1 MTSTQSDYSDNN
13 STHSLT
19 LTDSL
24 NGDLLNNNQPP
35 NTDSANLKYD
45 KLIQDYVKLRSK
57 LTILKKAYVE
67 LSEQS
72 GQKDKSLRKYE
83 QELESLNFRNQQL
96 TGRVDTLQ
104 KELDSLKNSSTTT
117 TGSIVSSL
125 KTSRTMSS
133 LSNNH
138 LVNNSPSDTS
148 TNVLEEELMS
158 KITENATLHKRIHE
172 IEINYQEAL
181 DKQGI
186 MLENAQADRSTL
198 NEKLS
203 SLQTSS
209 KGQIEKLQNDK
220 IKLEHLLSQRDNEI
234 NALNAKIKNF
244 NLKSSTETT
253 TIAENTDSDNEH
265 NLLPAN
271 SYASSFVKCLESQM
285 DSLSKIYTSL
295 GERNEILQQS
305 DSSQLLSKCERLL
318 TQVLI
323 PAFKHFDGNSHIN
336 DLKKSVTEFGELNKQ
351 VLKTALPVEHSNGAK
366 NEEVQALNRRL
377 KTQLSQLMN
386 TCLENEENA
395 WALEQLK
402 EFELSSNSNNQGN
415 QKRSLFKLILQL
427 IEKLGSSSALAPDF
441 EQELMESV
449 KLVQASVERILRI
462 LNEKLSVEYGLSYPV
477 ELTMVDECI
486 VSYLTQFKET
496 IGQVVS
502 LAVDSGLGLGG
513 LVNGVVNG
521 KLENSKAKAQK
532 LEQAE
537 QENKLKLASEKL
549 VKMQKDLDDS
559 DRLRF
564 QLEQMAT
571 QLVHLQTVEKE
582 QKAQILKLETEK
594 LKAVELSPVVKEES
608 DTDRLETIKNRHHER
623 QLEKL
628 RAQNRMLDSKAV
640 FYYEEMKCMLER
652 LELQIKENGA
662 LEADSNE
669 IKDQLERTRSSYEMQ
684 MSTMS
689 DHLIEVT
696 DRMRRQEEENEKLHH
711 DLMNAQALV
720 QNGKNSKATK
730 RTK

>member
-19 LTDSL
+19 LIDSL

-35 NTDSANLKYD
+35 STDSSNLKYD

-72 GQKDKSLRKYE
+72 GQKDKGLRKYE

-104 KELDSLKNSSTTT
+104 KELDSLKHSSTAT

-133 LSNNH
+133 ISNNH
-138 LVNNSPSDTS
+138 LVNNSPSEAS
-148 TNVLEEELMS
+148 SNVLEEELMS

-186 MLENAQADRSTL
+186 MLESAQADRSTL
-198 NEKLS
+198 SGRLS

-209 KGQIEKLQNDK
+209 KSQIEKLQNDK
-220 IKLEHLLSQRDNEI
+220 IKLEHLLSQKDNEI
-234 NALNAKIKNF
+234 SALNAKIKRF
-244 NLKSSTETT
+244 NSNCSKAATDNS
-253 TIAENTDSDNEH
+253 TDSDNDQ
-265 NLLPAN
+265 NLLPVN
-271 SYASSFVKCLESQM
+271 SNASSFVKCLESQL

-295 GERNEILQQS
+295 ADRNETLRQS
-305 DSSQLLSKCERLL
+305 ESNQLLSKCERMLN
-318 TQVLI
+318 QVLV
-323 PAFKHFDGNSHIN
+323 PAFKHFDSKNHID
-336 DLKKSVTEFGELNKQ
+336 DLKKSVTEFGELNRQ
-351 VLKTALPVEHSNGAK
+351 VLKAALSVEHSNGAN
-366 NEEVQALNRRL
+366 NEEIQALNRRL
-377 KTQLSQLMN
+377 KTQLSQLLN
-386 TCLENEENA
+386 ICLENEENA

-402 EFELSSNSNNQGN
+402 EFELSSNSNNQASP
-415 QKRSLFKLILQL
+415 KRSLFKLILLL
-427 IEKLGSSSALAPDF
+427 IDSLGSPSTSATEFD
-441 EQELMESV
+441 EELMTTV
-449 KLVQASVERILRI
+449 KSFQASVERILRI
-462 LNEKLSVEYGLSYPV
+462 LNEKLSVEYSLSYPV

-486 VSYLTQFKET
+486 VSYLTQLKEI
-496 IGQVVS
+496 IGRFLKLVT
-502 LAVDSGLGLGG
+502 DSGLGVSD
-513 LVNGVVNG
+513 LVISLVNG
-521 KLENSKAKAQK
+521 KLESSKAKAQK
-532 LEQAE
+532 LERVE
-537 QENKLKLASEKL
+537 QDNRLKVASDKL
-549 VKMQKDLDDS
+549 VRMQKDLDDS

-564 QLEQMAT
+564 QLEQMAS

-582 QKAQILKLETEK
+582 QKALILKLETDK
-594 LKAVELSPVVKEES
+594 LKAVELSPVVKQVI
-608 DTDRLETIKNRHHER
+608 DTDRLETIKNCHYEK

-652 LELQIKENGA
+652 LELQIKENGT

-669 IKDQLERTRSSYEMQ
+669 VKDQLERTRSSYEMQ

-689 DHLIEVT
+689 DHLIEIT
-696 DRMRRQEEENEKLHH
+696 DRMRRQEEEKEQLHH
-711 DLMNAQALV
+711 DLMNAQAMV
-720 QNGKNSKATK
+720 QNSKNSKATK
-730 RTK
+730 RAK

>member
-1 MTSTQSDYSDNN
+1 MTSTQCDYSDNN

-24 NGDLLNNNQPP
+24 NGDLLNNNQPS
-35 NTDSANLKYD
+35 NTDPANLKYD

-148 TNVLEEELMS
+148 INVLEEELMS

-209 KGQIEKLQNDK
+209 KGEIEKLQNDK
-220 IKLEHLLSQRDNEI
+220 IKLEHLLSQKDNEI

-244 NLKSSTETT
+244 YSKTSKETT
-253 TIAENTDSDNEH
+253 TIAENTDSYEH
-265 NLLPAN
+265 NLIPAN
-271 SYASSFVKCLESQM
+271 SNASSFVKCLENQM

-295 GERNEILQQS
+295 EERNEILKQS
-305 DSSQLLSKCERLL
+305 DSSQLLSKCERFL

-323 PAFKHFDGNSHIN
+323 PAFKHFDGNNHID

-351 VLKTALPVEHSNGAK
+351 VLKAALSVEHSNGTN
-366 NEEVQALNRRL
+366 NEEVQALNKRL

-415 QKRSLFKLILQL
+415 QKRSLFKLILQM
-427 IEKLGSSSALAPDF
+427 IEKLGSSSALTPEF

-449 KLVQASVERILRI
+449 KLIQASVERILRI
-462 LNEKLSVEYGLSYPV
+462 LNEKLSVEYSLSYPV

-502 LAVDSGLGLGG
+502 MAADSGFGLGG
-513 LVNGVVNG
+513 LLNGLVNG

-532 LEQAE
+532 LEQME
-537 QENKLKLASEKL
+537 QENKLKVASEKL
-549 VKMQKDLDDS
+549 VKMRKDLDDS
-559 DRLRF
+559 ERLRF

-571 QLVHLQTVEKE
+571 QLVHLQAVEKE
-582 QKAQILKLETEK
+582 QKTQILKLETEK
-594 LKAVELSPVVKEES
+594 LKAVELSPVIKEES
-608 DTDRLETIKNRHHER
+608 DTDRLEAIKNRHHER

-652 LELQIKENGA
+652 LELQIKNNGV
-662 LEADSNE
+662 LEADSSE

-696 DRMRRQEEENEKLHH
+696 DRMRRQEEENERLRH

-720 QNGKNSKATK
+720 QNSKNSKATK